1 MRVAASLR
9 NEKPA
14 SVVRSGGPVL
24 LLDAPACCPLSP
36 ERPGCRR
43 GPSVLDVLLQA
54 RDASD
59 ITRLAAIIRLAVEA
73 DVARRDQMLALQ

>member
-1 MRVAASLR
+1 
-9 NEKPA
+9 
-14 SVVRSGGPVL
+14 
-24 LLDAPACCPLSP
+24 
-36 ERPGCRR
+36 
-43 GPSVLDVLLQA
+43 VLDVLLQA